1 MGEYLL
7 EVKNLKKTYPIY
19 RNTGKLFG
27 SKERMNAVDGMS
39 FYIKKGGTYGLVGES
54 GCGKSTSG
62 RAIVGL
68 TKTDSGSIF
77 YEGTDLCSLS
87 EKEFRPFRK
96 EIQMVFQ
103 NTLSA
108 LNPRQRI
115 GNNLSES

>member
-39 FYIKKGGTYGLVGES
+39 FYIKKGETYGLVGES

-68 TKTDSGSIF
+68 SKTDSGSIF
-77 YEGTDLCSLS
+77 YEG
-87 EKEFRPFRK
+87 
-96 EIQMVFQ
+96 
-103 NTLSA
+103 
-108 LNPRQRI
+108 RQI
-115 GNNLSES
+115 CAV

>member
-39 FYIKKGGTYGLVGES
+39 FYIKKGETYGLVGES

-68 TKTDSGSIF
+68 SKTDSRFDFFMKGQI
-77 YEGTDLCSLS
+77 CA
-87 EKEFRPFRK
+87 
-96 EIQMVFQ
+96 V
-103 NTLSA
+103 
-108 LNPRQRI
+108 
-115 GNNLSES
+115 

>member
-39 FYIKKGGTYGLVGES
+39 FYIKKGETYGLVGES

-68 TKTDSGSIF
+68 SKTGSGSIF

-115 GNNLSES
+115 GSI